1 MRKGIKIILAVLLL
15 VTIRVDAQRIKDIA
29 YIQGNS
35 SVQLF
40 GYGLVVGLARTG
52 DSQTQQFTIQSIASM
67 LKKFG
72 ITVSQTQIRTRNV
85 AAVMVTATVNSF
97 LKPGT
102 KFDVTVSSIGDARS
116 LQGGNLLLTPL
127 STLGGNEI
135 YAFAQGPISVG
146 GFDYST
152 PTGNRI
158 ARNHVLT
165 GRVPLGGIMQAN
177 AKKMQ
182 DTMSIVQVYL
192 KEPDLITINNIV
204 KAINSNFNSQLAS
217 AVDPSQVNVKIPQQF
232 KSKPLE
238 FLAQLEGLNV
248 EADYPAKVV
257 LNERTGTVVAGANV
271 KIKPVTISHGGM
283 NIIIRNYPIISQP
296 GAFSNGNTVVMDNMI
311 PYVQRDSTNV
321 VAINGASTVQEV
333 ANALNSLKVEPQDI
347 IEIFQALK
355 EAGAL
360 VGELVIL

>member
-1 MRKGIKIILAVLLL
+1 MKKIFKISVVFLL
-15 VTIRVDAQRIKDIA
+15 VFVLHVNAQRIKDIA

-52 DSQTQQFTIQSIASM
+52 DSQTQQFTIQSISSM

-72 ITVSQTQIRTRNV
+72 ITVSQSQIRTRNV
-85 AAVMVTATVNSF
+85 AAVMVTATISSF

-116 LQGGNLLLTPL
+116 LQGGTLLLTPL
-127 STLGGNEI
+127 SSFGGSEI
-135 YAFAQGPISVG
+135 YAFAQGPLSVG

-152 PTGNRI
+152 PSGNRI

-165 GRVPLGGIMQAN
+165 GRVPQGGIMQGN
-177 AKKMQ
+177 AKVMK
-182 DTMSIVQVYL
+182 DTMSVVHIYL
-192 KEPDLITINNIV
+192 KDPNLITLNNIV
-204 KAINSNFNSQLAS
+204 KAINTNFNNQIAS
-217 AVDPSQVNVKIPQQF
+217 AVDPSEVTVKVPAKF
-232 KSKPLE
+232 KTNPLE

-248 EADYPAKVV
+248 EEDYPAKVV

>member
-1 MRKGIKIILAVLLL
+1 MGKTIKILL
-15 VTIRVDAQRIKDIA
+15 VVFFLTLAQVNAQRIKDIA
-29 YIQGNS
+29 YIKGNS
-35 SVQLF
+35 SIQLF

-52 DSQTQQFTIQSIASM
+52 DSQTQQFTIQSISSM

-72 ITVSQTQIRTRNV
+72 ITVSQSQIRTRNV
-85 AAVMVTATVNSF
+85 AAVMVTATISSF

-102 KFDVTVSSIGDARS
+102 KFDVLVSSIGDARS
-116 LQGGNLLLTPL
+116 LQGGTLLLTPL
-127 STLGGNEI
+127 STFGNEDV

-165 GRVPLGGIMQAN
+165 GRVPQGGIVQGNSKVM
-177 AKKMQ
+177 K
-182 DTMSIVQVYL
+182 DTMSVVKVFL
-192 KEPDLITINNIV
+192 KEPDLITVNNV
-204 KAINSNFNSQLAS
+204 VDAINGKFNNKIAS
-217 AVDPSQVNVKIPQQF
+217 AVDPSEVRVKIPQQF
-232 KSKPLE
+232 KNDPLK
-238 FLAQLEGLNV
+238 FLAQLESISV
-248 EADYPAKVV
+248 EEDYPARVV

-355 EAGAL
+355 AAGAL

>member
-1 MRKGIKIILAVLLL
+1 MKGMKKIILAILIFS
-15 VTIRVDAQRIKDIA
+15 TIGIDAQRIKDIA
-29 YIQGNS
+29 YIRGNS

-52 DSQTQQFTIQSIASM
+52 DSQTQQFTIQSISSM

-72 ITVSQTQIRTRNV
+72 ITVSQNQIRTRNV
-85 AAVMVTATVNSF
+85 AAVMVTATINSF

-127 STLGGNEI
+127 SSFGNNEI

-146 GFDYST
+146 GYDYTT

-165 GRVPLGGIMQAN
+165 GRVPLGGIVQGN
-177 AKKMQ
+177 AKKML
-182 DTMSIVQVYL
+182 DTMSVVQVYL
-192 KEPDLITINNIV
+192 KEPDLITVNNIV
-204 KAINSNFNSQLAS
+204 KAVNSNFNSQIAS
-217 AVDPSQVNVKIPQQF
+217 AVDPSEVSVKIPSQF
-232 KSKPLE
+232 KSKPLD
-238 FLAQLEGLNV
+238 FLAQLESLNV

-296 GAFSNGNTVVMDNMI
+296 GAFSNGKTVVMDNMI
-311 PYVQRDSTNV
+311 PYVQKDSTNV